1 MTGRTKYMTNY
12 CKTAVFPPIGGHFRV
27 CPISRQTMLNI
38 QLTPTR
44 TLQTRVTEAS
54 ADGGGVYTIA
64 ELAVVDTVSDQ
75 EYVTSVGGSYRRDEM
90 SKEVK
95 TIREGINA
103 ARRVAIKELNEATEK
118 TVINAQATPVK
129 ETVTV

>member
-1 MTGRTKYMTNY
+1 
-12 CKTAVFPPIGGHFRV
+12 
-27 CPISRQTMLNI
+27 MLNI

-75 EYVTSVGGSYRRDEM
+75 EYVTSVGGSYRRDDM

-129 ETVTV
+129 ETVTI

>member
-1 MTGRTKYMTNY
+1 
-12 CKTAVFPPIGGHFRV
+12 
-27 CPISRQTMLNI
+27 MLNI

-44 TLQTRVTEAS
+44 TLQTRVTETT

-64 ELAVVDTVSDQ
+64 ELAVVDTISDE
-75 EYVTSVGGSYRRDEM
+75 EYVTAIGGAYRRDDM

-103 ARRVAIKELNEATEK
+103 ERRRAIKQLNEAAEQ
-118 TVINAQATPVK
+118 TVITTQAVAEPVAA
-129 ETVTV
+129 

>member
-1 MTGRTKYMTNY
+1 MNGHPEWTT
-12 CKTAVFPPIGGHFRV
+12 VHPPIGGLYEG

-54 ADGGGVYTIA
+54 ADNGGVYTIA
-64 ELAVVDTVSDQ
+64 ELAVVDTISDE
-75 EYVTSVGGSYRRDEM
+75 EYVTSIGGSYRRDEM

-95 TIREGINA
+95 SIREGINA

-118 TVINAQATPVK
+118 TVVNAQATPVK
-129 ETVTV
+129 ETVAA